1 MFRKFA
7 HLLVILLLLLLGR
20 TALAKPAALPEDLD
34 RSTPQ
39 ASVEYFLNA
48 TRQGRFEDAALILD
62 LRTLPAAQRGRGPEL
77 ARQLRYV
84 LDRKLRVDLADLS
97 KEPSGNLQDG
107 PLTDTVGEIS
117 LAGVQVPIKLQ
128 RIPSPPGAA
137 WVFSRSTVQSIPE
150 LYDAH
155 GPGVIGERL
164 PAWSHRVGFW
174 HMALWQWIA
183 LCVAAL
189 LSWLLAVVAV
199 YPVLAIGRRIAR
211 RTATPVDDLAV
222 EHAKGPLRALVALIL
237 VRGAV
242 EPLRLS
248 IVAQENVTKL
258 LLAAGILVGT
268 WTAMRMVET
277 ITDVL
282 LARLVQGVATDSVV
296 RHGQQSRMKV
306 ARQSVNGLVGFVG
319 ICVALMQ
326 FELVRKIG
334 VSLLAS
340 AGLIGIVIGV
350 AAQKS
355 VANLVAGIQIMVA
368 QPIRIGDRVNI
379 TGDVGWI
386 EEITLTYVTM
396 KTWDGRRRVLPI
408 TYFIENQFDNWTKTS
423 EEKVAQVVL
432 HADYAVPVEK
442 VRAKAKE
449 LVEADPDWNG
459 TIADLVVID
468 ATDRTLALRVTASAA
483 DGARAFALSCRVRE
497 ALAAHLGEL
506 DGGAYLPRGRLSL
519 ADTRG

>member
-7 HLLVILLLLLLGR
+7 HLLVVLLLLLVSG
-20 TALAKPAALPEDLD
+20 TAFAKPATLPEDLD

-39 ASVEYFLNA
+39 ASVEYFLEA

-62 LRTLPAAQRGRGPEL
+62 LRSLPAAQRGRGPEL

-97 KEPSGNLQDG
+97 KEPSGNLADG

-117 LAGVQVPIKLQ
+117 HAGVKVPIKLQ
-128 RIPSPPGAA
+128 RIPAPPGTA

-150 LYDAH
+150 LYEGH
-155 GPGVIGERL
+155 GPGLIGERL
-164 PAWSHRVGFW
+164 PDWSHRIGFW
-174 HMALWQWIA
+174 HLALWQWIA
-183 LCVAAL
+183 LWAAVIL
-189 LSWLLAVVAV
+189 AWLAAVVAIF
-199 YPVLAIGRRIAR
+199 PVLAVGRRIAR
-211 RTATPVDDLAV
+211 RTTTPVDDLAV
-222 EHAKGPLRALVALIL
+222 EHAKGPLRALVALVLI
-237 VRGAV
+237 RGAV

-248 IVAQENVTKL
+248 LVAQENVTKL

-277 ITDVL
+277 VTDVL
-282 LARLVQGVATDSVV
+282 LARLMDQAGTDPMV
-296 RHGQQSRMKV
+296 RHGQRSRMRV
-306 ARQSVNGLVGFVG
+306 ARQSVNGIIGFIG

-355 VANLVAGIQIMVA
+355 VANLVAGVQILVA
-368 QPIRIGDRVNI
+368 QPIRIGDRVLI
-379 TGDVGWI
+379 SGDVGWI

-423 EEKVAQVVL
+423 EEKVTAVVL
-432 HADYAVPVEK
+432 HADYRVPVDQI
-442 VRAKAKE
+442 RAKAKE
-449 LVEADPDWNG
+449 IVESDPDWNG
-459 TIADLVVID
+459 GIADLVVID

-483 DGARAFALSCRVRE
+483 DGALAFALGCRVRE

-519 ADTRG
+519 GDTRE